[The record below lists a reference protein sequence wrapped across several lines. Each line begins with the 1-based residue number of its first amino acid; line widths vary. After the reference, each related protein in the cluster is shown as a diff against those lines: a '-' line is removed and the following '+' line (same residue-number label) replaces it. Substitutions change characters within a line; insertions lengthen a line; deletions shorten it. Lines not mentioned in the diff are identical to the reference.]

1 MLCWVAPLPARSGIA
16 GCCESVGSGPAAK
29 RRPKLRISDGRPD
42 GASGRDWLR
51 TSRVPRLIAVG
62 ALVVVA
68 AIAVGAASRPHPVG
82 LSLSAAQRDG
92 GIWILA
98 LLVLAG
104 AMGFLLGANRNPI
117 WVRNPN
123 AALMIPSGKSRLP
136 WGVRAVLTLLP
147 FAVLVL
153 VVASAGRLST
163 GDKGPTLPNV
173 PRPIIPAGGETSGNA
188 ATLVLACLVVAVTA
202 GLVAA
207 VLFRKT
213 PPTVSTQVDAPQDAA
228 AEILDEG
235 LGGLLAEREPRRAVI
250 AAYVAMERA
259 MARQGKPRRAH
270 EAPTEYLARVLG
282 VAPSR
287 AADLDQLVGLYELAR
302 FSEHAVT
309 ASMRDAAIDAVRGL
323 RAELQEPT

>member
-1 MLCWVAPLPARSGIA
+1 
-16 GCCESVGSGPAAK
+16 
-29 RRPKLRISDGRPD
+29 
-42 GASGRDWLR
+42 
-51 TSRVPRLIAVG
+51 
-62 ALVVVA
+62 
-68 AIAVGAASRPHPVG
+68 
-82 LSLSAAQRDG
+82 
-92 GIWILA
+92 
-98 LLVLAG
+98 
-104 AMGFLLGANRNPI
+104 
-117 WVRNPN
+117 
-123 AALMIPSGKSRLP
+123 
-136 WGVRAVLTLLP
+136 
-147 FAVLVL
+147 
-153 VVASAGRLST
+153 
-163 GDKGPTLPNV
+163 
-173 PRPIIPAGGETSGNA
+173 
-188 ATLVLACLVVAVTA
+188 VAVTA

-213 PPTVSTQVDAPQDAA
+213 PPTVSIQVATPQDAA

-235 LGGLLAEREPRRAVI
+235 LGALLAERDPRRAVI

-323 RAELQEPT
+323 RTELQEPT